1 MKNKGLKRK
10 SDPNKY
16 ENVTEYE
23 CVHKDHISR
32 NEEHLSSLDL
42 GNK

>member
-10 SDPNKY
+10 SDPNKD
-16 ENVTEYE
+16 ENVTKYE
-23 CVHKDHISR
+23 RVHKDHITR
-32 NEEHLSSLDL
+32 NEEYLSSLGL

>member
-10 SDPNKY
+10 SDPNKDEKVTKY
-16 ENVTEYE
+16 EHA
-23 CVHKDHISR
+23 HKDHITR
-32 NEEHLSSLDL
+32 NEEYLSSLGF

>member
-10 SDPNKY
+10 SDPNKD
-16 ENVTEYE
+16 ENVPEYE
-23 CVHKDHISR
+23 CAHKDHITR
-32 NEEHLSSLDL
+32 NEEYLSSLGF

>member
-1 MKNKGLKRK
+1 MKNKGLKPK
-10 SDPNKY
+10 SDPNRD

-23 CVHKDHISR
+23 RVHKDHISR
-32 NEEHLSSLDL
+32 NAKHLSSLGL